1 MKRKK
6 TWKLVLGTLEALA
19 LSVTSLF
26 TGIGTIDAHAAQKG
40 FYVSGTSICDANG
53 NEFIMRGINVAHAWY
68 TSYTEESLKA
78 IADTGANTARIVVS
92 DGKQYTRTTKEEL
105 NHIVTWCKEN
115 ELVCILEVHDAT
127 GSDNVSDLEA
137 AVDYW
142 LEMKSVLSGNE
153 DTVILNI
160 ANEWYGTW
168 NGAAWASGYQSAISE
183 IRDADISN
191 LIMVDCAGW
200 GQYPDSI
207 RDYGKSV
214 FDADKDHNTVFSIH
228 MYEYAGGN
236 ASTVKTNIDNALG
249 TGVPVVIGEF
259 GAEHTNGDVDE
270 ATIMNYCQEKKVGYL
285 GWSWKGNNSDL
296 AFLDIAND
304 WSGTSYTSWGN
315 TLINGT
321 NGIRATSQKCSVF
334 TSSDSEG
341 GDPYTSLFWGSSTA
355 SPWCQAVSVMT
366 SKNGGSFDA
375 AKLTSDGYFYVEYS
389 GKPYQIELILQSW
402 SGGAQWAKVKA
413 SEYGSANGHYYAKF
427 SYANCVSAFGN
438 ADFSNYLDQVHVGAA
453 KNTTTVYSVCY
464 CNQR

>member
-1 MKRKK
+1 MIS
-6 TWKLVLGTLEALA
+6 TVLV
-19 LSVTSLF
+19 
-26 TGIGTIDAHAAQKG
+26 
-40 FYVSGTSICDANG
+40 
-53 NEFIMRGINVAHAWY
+53 
-68 TSYTEESLKA
+68 
-78 IADTGANTARIVVS
+78 
-92 DGKQYTRTTKEEL
+92 
-105 NHIVTWCKEN
+105 
-115 ELVCILEVHDAT
+115 
-127 GSDNVSDLEA
+127 
-137 AVDYW
+137 
-142 LEMKSVLSGNE
+142 
-153 DTVILNI
+153 
-160 ANEWYGTW
+160 
-168 NGAAWASGYQSAISE
+168 
-183 IRDADISN
+183 
-191 LIMVDCAGW
+191 
-200 GQYPDSI
+200 
-207 RDYGKSV
+207 
-214 FDADKDHNTVFSIH
+214 
-228 MYEYAGGN
+228 

-427 SYANCVSAFGN
+427 SYVNCVSAFGN